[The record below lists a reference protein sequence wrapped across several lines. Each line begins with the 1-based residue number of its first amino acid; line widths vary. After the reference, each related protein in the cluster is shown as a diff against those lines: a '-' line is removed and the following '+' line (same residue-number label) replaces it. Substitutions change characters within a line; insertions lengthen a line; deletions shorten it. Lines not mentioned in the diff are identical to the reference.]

1 MKKRATTLLAILLT
15 TTFWAGCSTSKEHL
29 DDWWCYYNIQDNE
42 QMRWTLK
49 TIPDRIIH
57 PNELKTL
64 DLADLQLEDFMMIT
78 DDEEKDKLYRLI
90 TNTFSFDSLLEEG
103 QSREQWFDFMK
114 NNTQKNTVLFGLG
127 TLQLFPDIKSVLIVK
142 RGLGDL
148 CLLELY
154 CINIINDYIESIVQL
169 NSHEDFKGQPVKC
182 FADFNKRKRQ
192 CVIHLNRK
200 TAWEN
205 GTVESNHYYSFK
217 IDSQGKIVTP

>member
-1 MKKRATTLLAILLT
+1 MINHKLVFIVLL
-15 TTFWAGCSTSKEHL
+15 FCAGCSTSKEHL
-29 DDWWCYYNIQDNE
+29 DDWYCYYNIQDNE

-64 DLADLQLEDFMMIT
+64 DIADLQLEDLMIIT
-78 DDEEKDKLYRLI
+78 DDKEKDKLYGLI

-114 NNTQKNTVLFGLG
+114 NNIQKNTVLFGLG

-142 RGLGDL
+142 RSLGDL

-154 CINIINDYIESIVQL
+154 CINNIDEHIESIVQL
-169 NSHEDFKGQPVKC
+169 NSHEDFIGQPVKC

-192 CVIHLNRK
+192 CVIHQNRK

-205 GTVESNHYYSFK
+205 GTVESNHHYSFK
-217 IDSQGKIVTP
+217 IDFRGKIVTP